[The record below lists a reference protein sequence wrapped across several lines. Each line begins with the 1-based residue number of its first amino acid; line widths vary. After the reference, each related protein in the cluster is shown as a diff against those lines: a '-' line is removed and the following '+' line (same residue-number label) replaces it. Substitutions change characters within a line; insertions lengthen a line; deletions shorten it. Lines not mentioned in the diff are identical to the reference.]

1 MFTGLVQGV
10 GRVVDV
16 QRLAADGG
24 VRLTIDGSAVA
35 GFRPAVGDSIA
46 LNGACMT
53 ATSVDGARF
62 TVDVSRESLSKT
74 AGLDGAGDVNI
85 ETSMALGDKLGGH
98 LVAGHVDGVG
108 EVVRFDP
115 VHESWELVVRAPR
128 ELAKYFAYKGSVAV
142 NGVSLTVNRVDDTPA
157 GLRVLDQH
165 HSAHVRSDD
174 AALAASRVARQPRGR
189 PDRALRRAHAV
200 ARARGLTRRE
210 WPSAPSSCSPTA
222 RATRAGR

>member
-16 QRLAADGG
+16 ERLTADGG

-157 GLRVLDQH
+157 GCEFSINIIPHTFEVTTLRSL
-165 HSAHVRSDD
+165 RPG
-174 AALAASRVARQPRGR
+174 SRVNLEADLIARYVERM
-189 PDRALRRAHAV
+189 LS
-200 ARARGLTRRE
+200 LE
-210 WPSAPSSCSPTA
+210 
-222 RATRAGR
+222 RAG

>member
-16 QRLAADGG
+16 ARLAADGG

-74 AGLDGAGDVNI
+74 AGLDGTGDVNI

-142 NGVSLTVNRVDDTPA
+142 NGVSLTVNRVDDTQA
-157 GLRVLDQH
+157 GCEFSINIIPHTFEVTTLRSL
-165 HSAHVRSDD
+165 RPG
-174 AALAASRVARQPRGR
+174 SRVNLEADLIARYVERM
-189 PDRALRRAHAV
+189 LS
-200 ARARGLTRRE
+200 LE
-210 WPSAPSSCSPTA
+210 
-222 RATRAGR
+222 RAG

>member
-10 GRVVDV
+10 GRVVNV
-16 QRLAADGG
+16 ERLAADGG

-35 GFRPAVGDSIA
+35 GFQPAVGDSIA

-53 ATSVDGARF
+53 ATSVDDARF

-142 NGVSLTVNRVDDTPA
+142 NGVSLTVNRVDDTPQ
-157 GLRVLDQH
+157 GCEFSINIIPHTFEVTTLRSL
-165 HSAHVRSDD
+165 RPG
-174 AALAASRVARQPRGR
+174 SRVNLEADLIARYVERMLSLE
-189 PDRALRRAHAV
+189 RAD
-200 ARARGLTRRE
+200 
-210 WPSAPSSCSPTA
+210 
-222 RATRAGR
+222 

>member
-10 GRVVDV
+10 GRVVGV

-142 NGVSLTVNRVDDTPA
+142 NGVSLTVNSVDDAPQGCEFSINIIPHTFEVTT
-157 GLRVLDQH
+157 LRSL
-165 HSAHVRSDD
+165 RPG
-174 AALAASRVARQPRGR
+174 SRVNLEADLIARYVERM
-189 PDRALRRAHAV
+189 LS
-200 ARARGLTRRE
+200 LE
-210 WPSAPSSCSPTA
+210 
-222 RATRAGR
+222 RAG

>member
-16 QRLAADGG
+16 ERLAADGG

-53 ATSVDGARF
+53 ATSVDGQRF

-142 NGVSLTVNRVDDTPA
+142 NGVSLTVNRVDDTPQ
-157 GLRVLDQH
+157 GCEFSINIIPHTFEVTTLRSL
-165 HSAHVRSDD
+165 RPG
-174 AALAASRVARQPRGR
+174 SRVNLEADLIARYVERM
-189 PDRALRRAHAV
+189 LS
-200 ARARGLTRRE
+200 LE
-210 WPSAPSSCSPTA
+210 
-222 RATRAGR
+222 RAG

>member
-1 MFTGLVQGV
+1 
-10 GRVVDV
+10 VVDV

-157 GLRVLDQH
+157 GCELSINIIPHTFEVTTLRSL
-165 HSAHVRSDD
+165 RPG
-174 AALAASRVARQPRGR
+174 SRVNLEADLIARYVERM
-189 PDRALRRAHAV
+189 LS
-200 ARARGLTRRE
+200 LE
-210 WPSAPSSCSPTA
+210 
-222 RATRAGR
+222 RAG

>member
-16 QRLAADGG
+16 ERLAADGG

-35 GFRPAVGDSIA
+35 GFRPGIGDSIA

-157 GLRVLDQH
+157 GCELSINIIPHTFEVTTLHSLRPG
-165 HSAHVRSDD
+165 
-174 AALAASRVARQPRGR
+174 SRVNLEADLIARYVERM
-189 PDRALRRAHAV
+189 LS
-200 ARARGLTRRE
+200 LE
-210 WPSAPSSCSPTA
+210 
-222 RATRAGR
+222 RAG

>member
-16 QRLAADGG
+16 ERLAADGG

-74 AGLDGAGDVNI
+74 AGLDGTGDVNI

-128 ELAKYFAYKGSVAV
+128 DLAKYFAYKGSVAV

-157 GLRVLDQH
+157 GCEFSINIIPHTFEVTTLRSL
-165 HSAHVRSDD
+165 RPG
-174 AALAASRVARQPRGR
+174 SRVNLEADLIARYVERM
-189 PDRALRRAHAV
+189 LS
-200 ARARGLTRRE
+200 LE
-210 WPSAPSSCSPTA
+210 
-222 RATRAGR
+222 RAG

>member
-16 QRLAADGG
+16 ERLTADGG

-157 GLRVLDQH
+157 GCELSINIIPHTFEVTTLRSLR
-165 HSAHVRSDD
+165 AG
-174 AALAASRVARQPRGR
+174 SRVNLEADLIARYVERM
-189 PDRALRRAHAV
+189 LS
-200 ARARGLTRRE
+200 LE
-210 WPSAPSSCSPTA
+210 
-222 RATRAGR
+222 RAG

>member
-16 QRLAADGG
+16 ERLAADGG

-157 GLRVLDQH
+157 GCEFSINIIPHTFEVTTLRSL
-165 HSAHVRSDD
+165 RPG
-174 AALAASRVARQPRGR
+174 SRVNLEADLIARYVERM
-189 PDRALRRAHAV
+189 LS
-200 ARARGLTRRE
+200 LE
-210 WPSAPSSCSPTA
+210 
-222 RATRAGR
+222 RAG

>member
-16 QRLAADGG
+16 ERLAADGG

-35 GFRPAVGDSIA
+35 GFRPGVGDSIA

-142 NGVSLTVNRVDDTPA
+142 NGVSLTVNRVDDTPQ
-157 GLRVLDQH
+157 GCEFSINIIPHTFEVTTL
-165 HSAHVRSDD
+165 
-174 AALAASRVARQPRGR
+174 
-189 PDRALRRAHAV
+189 RALRPGSRVNLEADLI
-200 ARARGLTRRE
+200 ARYVERMLSLE
-210 WPSAPSSCSPTA
+210 
-222 RATRAGR
+222 RAG

>member
-16 QRLAADGG
+16 ERLAADGG

-35 GFRPAVGDSIA
+35 GFRPGIGDSIA

-157 GLRVLDQH
+157 GCELSINIIPHTFEVTTLRSL
-165 HSAHVRSDD
+165 RPG
-174 AALAASRVARQPRGR
+174 SRVNLEADLIARYVERM
-189 PDRALRRAHAV
+189 LSLE
-200 ARARGLTRRE
+200 RAR
-210 WPSAPSSCSPTA
+210 
-222 RATRAGR
+222 

>member
-16 QRLAADGG
+16 QQLDVDGG
-24 VRLTIDGSAVA
+24 VRLTIDGGAVA

-53 ATSVDGARF
+53 ATSVVGPRF
-62 TVDVSRESLSKT
+62 TVDVSKESLSKT

-108 EVVRFDP
+108 EVVRFAP
-115 VHESWELVVRAPR
+115 VHESWELVVRAPG

-142 NGVSLTVNRVDDTPA
+142 NGVSLTVNRVEDTPQGCELSINIIPHTYEVTTLRSLRA
-157 GLRVLDQH
+157 G
-165 HSAHVRSDD
+165 
-174 AALAASRVARQPRGR
+174 SRVNLEADLIARYVERM
-189 PDRALRRAHAV
+189 LS
-200 ARARGLTRRE
+200 LE
-210 WPSAPSSCSPTA
+210 
-222 RATRAGR
+222 RAG

>member
-46 LNGACMT
+46 LNGACIT

-128 ELAKYFAYKGSVAV
+128 GLAKYFAYKGSVAV

-157 GLRVLDQH
+157 GCEFSINIIPHTFEVTTLRSL
-165 HSAHVRSDD
+165 RPG
-174 AALAASRVARQPRGR
+174 SRVNLEADLIARYVERM
-189 PDRALRRAHAV
+189 LS
-200 ARARGLTRRE
+200 LE
-210 WPSAPSSCSPTA
+210 
-222 RATRAGR
+222 RAG

>member
-1 MFTGLVQGV
+1 MWDAWSTS
-10 GRVVDV
+10 

-157 GLRVLDQH
+157 GCEFSINIIPHTFEVTTLRSL
-165 HSAHVRSDD
+165 RPG
-174 AALAASRVARQPRGR
+174 SRVNLEADLIARYVERM
-189 PDRALRRAHAV
+189 LS
-200 ARARGLTRRE
+200 LE
-210 WPSAPSSCSPTA
+210 
-222 RATRAGR
+222 RAG